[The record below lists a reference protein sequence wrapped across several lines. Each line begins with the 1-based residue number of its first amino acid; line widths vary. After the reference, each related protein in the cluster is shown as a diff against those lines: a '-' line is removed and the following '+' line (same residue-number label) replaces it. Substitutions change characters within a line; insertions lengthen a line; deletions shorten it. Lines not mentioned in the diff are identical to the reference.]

1 MEDKILESIAYLLPA
16 LVTGWIAYYMFHK
29 FLQQNDLGK
38 KIDLITQKKKN
49 SLQIKLQAYE
59 RMLLFCERINP
70 IKMLVRIKP
79 ISENTEDYVQLL
91 IANMEQEFEHNLV
104 QQIYISDDT
113 WTAIIAAKTAVI
125 HKLKQTAED
134 SNGANDLRE
143 NILIDYSKTLPPTE
157 TAVAFIKS
165 EVKKMLA

>member
-16 LVTGWIAYYMFHK
+16 LVTGWIAYYMFNQ
-29 FLQQNDLGK
+29 FLQQNDSGR
-38 KIDLITQKKKN
+38 KIDLIAQKKKN

-113 WTAIIAAKTAVI
+113 WTVIIAAKTAVI